1 MSQLLKVQVQD
12 EEGNIYYIHTSAD
25 VVFCEDGATVET
37 KLGQKIDKSSIVQNA
52 TTASSE
58 KIPSAAVAK
67 ILQEQITELNTKTTW
82 TKFFSGSRAMSDN
95 STPWNPNLTFASF
108 DIVILDVVMHNHH
121 KLITMYVNHID
132 NQTFM
137 DSWGY
142 QAQGDAHRIVT
153 LMFGISGRFFKDLSA
168 HMLYGDGYQW
178 VECTSAIYVDAIY
191 GINCMN

>member
-1 MSQLLKVQVQD
+1 M
-12 EEGNIYYIHTSAD
+12 AD
-25 VVFCEDGATVET
+25 VTPILIKDLAAQTTLADTDYFIVGGADAKKITVAQMKEA
-37 KLGQKIDKSSIVQNA
+37 LGIN
-52 TTASSE
+52 
-58 KIPSAAVAK
+58 
-67 ILQEQITELNTKTTW
+67 ELNTKTTW

-142 QAQGDAHRIVT
+142 QARGDAHRIVT

>member
-1 MSQLLKVQVQD
+1 M
-12 EEGNIYYIHTSAD
+12 N
-25 VVFCEDGATVET
+25 
-37 KLGQKIDKSSIVQNA
+37 
-52 TTASSE
+52 
-58 KIPSAAVAK
+58 
-67 ILQEQITELNTKTTW
+67 
-82 TKFFSGSRAMSDN
+82 DN

-108 DIVILDVVMHNHH
+108 DIVILDVVMQNHH
-121 KLITMYVNHID
+121 KLIPMYVNHID

-178 VECTSAIYVDAIY
+178 AECTSAIYVDAIY
-191 GINCMN
+191 GINCIN